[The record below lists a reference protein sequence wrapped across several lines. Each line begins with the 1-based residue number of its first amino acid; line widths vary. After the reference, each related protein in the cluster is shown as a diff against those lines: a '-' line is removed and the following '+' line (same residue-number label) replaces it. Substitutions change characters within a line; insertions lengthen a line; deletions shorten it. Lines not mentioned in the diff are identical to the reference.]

1 MIASFKMTI
10 FENQIV
16 AVN

>member
-10 FENQIV
+10 FDNQIV